1 MRQLLGAHG
10 VIELS
15 ADEACPDCVFIEDC
29 SLVINERHVIIT
41 RPGAPSRQPE
51 TGPVEAAL
59 RGLGFDRVDRLEAPA
74 TLDGGDVQIM
84 PWGVL
89 VGTSRR
95 TNDEAVAQL
104 RKLLAAAGGP
114 PVFAFSVS
122 QAAAAAGD
130 GAAATLHFKSVLS
143 ALDPHTLLVAD
154 TPLGRALADQI
165 AAAVPSQPDQTA
177 IKPDQAP
184 QPQPPQPQQ
193 PYLALEFVPDTIAA
207 NVLSL
212 NEHVVT
218 QAGHPASQARIAE
231 LCAARGLTLHTLGM
245 AELAKADGALT
256 CCSLLFKGPPGR
268 MEETEEGKQGR

>member
-1 MRQLLGAHG
+1 MLHPPPRHRYVPTRAACTCRRRLHLPPPLARHAH
-10 VIELS
+10 
-15 ADEACPDCVFIEDC
+15 
-29 SLVINERHVIIT
+29 
-41 RPGAPSRQPE
+41 
-51 TGPVEAAL
+51 
-59 RGLGFDRVDRLEAPA
+59 
-74 TLDGGDVQIM
+74 
-84 PWGVL
+84 
-89 VGTSRR
+89 
-95 TNDEAVAQL
+95 AQ
-104 RKLLAAAGGP
+104 
-114 PVFAFSVS
+114 
-122 QAAAAAGD
+122 
-130 GAAATLHFKSVLS
+130 
-143 ALDPHTLLVAD
+143 DPHTLLVAD

>member
-1 MRQLLGAHG
+1 MRELLGPAG
-10 VIELS
+10 VVELP
-15 ADEACPDCVFIEDC
+15 ADESCPDCCFVEDC
-29 SLVINERHVIIT
+29 ALVISERYAIIT

-95 TNDEAVAQL
+95 TNQEAVSQL
-104 RKLLAAAGGP
+104 RELLAAAGGP
-114 PVFAFSVS
+114 PVFAFSVTE
-122 QAAAAAGD
+122 AAAAAGD

-154 TPLGRALADQI
+154 TPMGRALADQI
-165 AAAVPSQPDQTA
+165 RAALPSQPDHQHQVNAATA
-177 IKPDQAP
+177 GPPDQ
-184 QPQPPQPQQ
+184 PPPH
-193 PYLALEFVPDTIAA
+193 LALEFVPDTIAA

-212 NEHVVT
+212 NEHVVM
-218 QAGHPASQARIAE
+218 QAGHPESQARVTA
-231 LCAARGLTLHTLGM
+231 LCEVRGLRLHTLCM

-256 CCSLLFKGPPGR
+256 CCSLLFKGPG
-268 MEETEEGKQGR
+268 EEEGGEELKV

>member
-1 MRQLLGAHG
+1 MRRLLGPHSG
-10 VIELS
+10 KCVELP

-29 SLVINERHVIIT
+29 ALVINERHVIIT

-59 RGLGFDRVDRLEAPA
+59 QGLGFDRVDRLEAPA
-74 TLDGGDVQIM
+74 TLDGGDVQIL

-95 TNDEAVAQL
+95 TNAEAVAQL

-114 PVFAFSVS
+114 PVFDFSLP
-122 QAAAAAGD
+122 QAAAVSGD
-130 GAAATLHFKSVLS
+130 GGGATLHFKSVLS

-154 TPLGRALADQI
+154 TPLGRALAAQI
-165 AAAVPSQPDQTA
+165 TAAIPASQPDPA
-177 IKPDQAP
+177 RPD
-184 QPQPPQPQQ
+184 Q

-212 NEHVVT
+212 NEHVVM
-218 QAGHPASQARIAE
+218 QEGHPASQARIAQ
-231 LCAARGLTLHTLGM
+231 LCAARGLTLHTLLM

-256 CCSLLFKGPPGR
+256 CCSLLFKGPPAAA
-268 MEETEEGKQGR
+268 ESKEQQ